1 MGLQSVI
8 KVILPAGFGSQMTGK
23 TTSGR
28 IPITKMTNEK
38 YEKCQMR
45 YGKLWKMALPH
56 LRELGLAPTGLLR
69 AAAEAPPQ
77 PRPTVH

>member
-1 MGLQSVI
+1 VKIFHISFDISHLSSVVGMGLQSVI

-45 YGKLWKMALPH
+45 YGK
-56 LRELGLAPTGLLR
+56 
-69 AAAEAPPQ
+69 
-77 PRPTVH
+77 